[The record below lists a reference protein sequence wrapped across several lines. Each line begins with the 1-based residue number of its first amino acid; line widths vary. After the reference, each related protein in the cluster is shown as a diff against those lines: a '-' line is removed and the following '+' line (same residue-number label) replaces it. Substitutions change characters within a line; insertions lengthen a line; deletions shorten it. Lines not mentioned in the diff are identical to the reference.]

1 MHGHDTPQRPA
12 LARQRR
18 YVHPLRIAALL
29 IAGLCA
35 AGHAGAQVTTRAF
48 TLTAPAQAVETRIEV
63 STGGSTRIV
72 FSSLRSTVPLARV
85 ELIDPAGRIAQ
96 HERGDALKLL
106 PAEEAAHPERGDV
119 YRLDEVRQATA
130 GTWRL
135 RFVPVAGRRG
145 RIVGAYSLRPRFE
158 LLLPMSPV
166 PMRAHERAVIEVMAT
181 DNGAPLSNVRAI
193 RVWIE
198 DAGGRRIV
206 QGEARTGQRNERGIL
221 LSQQP
226 EQLLALV
233 TAPAPGRYRLKAAH
247 DFGHGEI
254 VSERELIV
262 Q

>member
-12 LARQRR
+12 LARQRL
-18 YVHPLRIAALL
+18 YGHPLRMAALL
-29 IAGLCA
+29 IAGVCS
-35 AGHAGAQVTTRAF
+35 AGHVSAQATTRVF

-63 STGGSTRIV
+63 PAGGSTRIV

-85 ELIDPAGRIAQ
+85 ELIDPAGRIAWR
-96 HERGDALKLL
+96 ERGEALKLL
-106 PAEEAAHPERGDV
+106 PAEEAVHPERGDV
-119 YRLDEVRQATA
+119 YRLDEVRQASA
-130 GTWRL
+130 GPWRL

-145 RIVGAYSLRPRFE
+145 RILGAYSLRPRFE
-158 LLLPMSPV
+158 LLLPMSPM
-166 PMRAHERAVIEVMAT
+166 PMRARERAVIEVLAT
-181 DNGAPLSNVRAI
+181 DNGVPLSNVGAI

-198 DAGGRRIV
+198 DADGRRIA
-206 QGEARTGQRNERGIL
+206 QGEARTGQRNDRGIL

-226 EQLLALV
+226 QQLLALV

-247 DFGHGEI
+247 DFGHGDI